1 MKAVLIGLAVL
12 VGALQI
18 KLWFG
23 AGGVPEVWR
32 LSGAVDEQRA
42 MNLALTDRNRGLA
55 AEVQDLRVGYT
66 AIEERARAEL
76 GMIRK
81 NETFFHVVER

>member
-1 MKAVLIGLAVL
+1 MKAVLVGLAVL
-12 VGALQI
+12 ISALQI

-23 AGGVPEVWR
+23 SGSVPEVWR
-32 LSGAVDEQRA
+32 LSRAIEEQRA

-55 AEVQDLRVGYT
+55 AEVQDLRIGYA

-81 NETFFHVVER
+81 DETFFHVVER